1 MSAQKIKQLRAQRNT
16 DIHRVKELKTI
27 ADRALVE
34 RDIHAHFKM
43 RYKHLDLVFDDFEK
57 QHTALIALLS
67 VDETANLDPE
77 TQLFE
82 NDVSV
87 NNQTHIVEESFTR
100 SVNVKLPKIEIPKFD
115 GDLKNWQSFIGLFNS
130 LVHENESL
138 SNIEKFNYMITS
150 LKNAPLALAKC
161 TPLAGENYLVAY
173 NALKNRYE
181 NHRLIASTHWHE
193 MVNAKKITAPPNNS
207 QPLRQLLDIFTENVA
222 ALNNLGYRV
231 DGWDFPLFFML
242 LDRIDSDTVTKFEMS
257 LPPDTAVP
265 AFQVLVDFLN
275 KKCNALETVSHSYQM
290 NTRRSFDNTRPKPNQ
305 NNLPRN
311 TFINRQSSLF
321 TNTTNNKL
329 SCPLCNSEHLIY
341 SCPSFI
347 SKTPQE
353 RYNIVKT
360 NNWCTNCLG
369 SKHGSTKCSSRT
381 MCKRCSCKHHT
392 LLHFNATH
400 DLNNITQHSTD
411 HIDILA
417 PSTSSNEN
425 AQPRPSTSTQVNTAI
440 LSTETTVLLST
451 AQIEVLDCRGHYQT
465 VRVLL
470 DSGSQANFITEK
482 CCNKLG
488 LPRFNV
494 SLAIQ
499 GMGPMSSN
507 TSQAVTCTIRAEGQ
521 PTPLYK
527 LDFAI
532 LPKICSDM
540 PTFDLP
546 KQHFTHLKNLRLADN
561 RFALSSPI
569 DMLLGAEA
577 YRGEPSAFNTIFG
590 WIVMGKVNYAANPP
604 LNALFTTVDY
614 SLESTLKRF
623 WEIEQ
628 VPHVTSASPSD
639 VLAEKLFVNTHSRTE
654 SGRYIV
660 SLPFREIE
668 PHFEGSRDSALRQF
682 YSLERRLIKNPALYK
697 DYRGFELRKWAS
709 NHSSILSH
717 LPQSSLQL
725 NPLTFDQDNET
736 IKILG
741 LQWHPSAD
749 IFSYQVDILD
759 RSCTKRSILSDIALL
774 WSLGLEWDQPPP
786 DDVLNRWSLFKEELS
801 LLSKLQ
807 IFRQLI
813 TESYLHCELHGFC
826 DASEKGFAAVVYFRV
841 LVDQTNIKTFFVCAK
856 AKVAPLKRVTLPRLE
871 LCAAVL
877 LTWTDSSVTLAWIK
891 SSPHRWHTFVSNRI
905 SHIQDKV
912 SPCQWFHVMS
922 HDNPADCASR
932 GLLPSELI
940 HHPLWWAGPPW
951 LSDHRENWPE
961 NILNISSS
969 PPETSQEE
977 KKNIFITCLTFDMQL
992 DTLLERYSTLSKIS
1006 RIISYVLRFANNC
1019 RQRKQDRN
1027 FGAPTLS
1034 ELDKSVLI
1042 FVKHSQ
1048 HSSFSEEISRLR
1060 SGKVVPRWLRKLNP
1074 FLDDM
1079 GVLRVGGRLIKSD
1092 LSYERKHPAL
1102 LQSKHKLTTL
1112 IIEYTHR
1119 IYLHPGLQTLQFLL
1133 AQRYWIRA
1141 PKRTI
1146 RRVLAS
1152 CYKCWRVNPSSPQ
1165 PPMGNLPAAR
1175 ISQRSKWYDHATPIL
1190 PNTMVVLK
1198 DDLTPPLR
1206 WLLGRVDAIHPGAD
1220 GVTRVVSGASPGSN
1234 QTNEDYHRREYQV
1247 CSTRSYWGD

>member
-115 GDLKNWQSFIGLFNS
+115 
-130 LVHENESL
+130 
-138 SNIEKFNYMITS
+138 
-150 LKNAPLALAKC
+150 
-161 TPLAGENYLVAY
+161 
-173 NALKNRYE
+173 
-181 NHRLIASTHWHE
+181 
-193 MVNAKKITAPPNNS
+193 
-207 QPLRQLLDIFTENVA
+207 
-222 ALNNLGYRV
+222 
-231 DGWDFPLFFML
+231 
-242 LDRIDSDTVTKFEMS
+242 DRIDSDTVTKFEMS

-290 NTRRSFDNTRPKPNQ
+290 NTRSGFPSIEEA
-305 NNLPRN
+305 LVA
-311 TFINRQSSLF
+311 QSEIIRLL
-321 TNTTNNKL
+321 NK
-329 SCPLCNSEHLIY
+329 
-341 SCPSFI
+341 
-347 SKTPQE
+347 
-353 RYNIVKT
+353 
-360 NNWCTNCLG
+360 G
-369 SKHGSTKCSSRT
+369 
-381 MCKRCSCKHHT
+381 
-392 LLHFNATH
+392 
-400 DLNNITQHSTD
+400 
-411 HIDILA
+411 
-417 PSTSSNEN
+417 
-425 AQPRPSTSTQVNTAI
+425 
-440 LSTETTVLLST
+440 
-451 AQIEVLDCRGHYQT
+451 
-465 VRVLL
+465 
-470 DSGSQANFITEK
+470 
-482 CCNKLG
+482 
-488 LPRFNV
+488 
-494 SLAIQ
+494 
-499 GMGPMSSN
+499 
-507 TSQAVTCTIRAEGQ
+507 
-521 PTPLYK
+521 
-527 LDFAI
+527 
-532 LPKICSDM
+532 
-540 PTFDLP
+540 
-546 KQHFTHLKNLRLADN
+546 
-561 RFALSSPI
+561 
-569 DMLLGAEA
+569 
-577 YRGEPSAFNTIFG
+577 
-590 WIVMGKVNYAANPP
+590 
-604 LNALFTTVDY
+604 
-614 SLESTLKRF
+614 
-623 WEIEQ
+623 
-628 VPHVTSASPSD
+628 
-639 VLAEKLFVNTHSRTE
+639 
-654 SGRYIV
+654 
-660 SLPFREIE
+660 
-668 PHFEGSRDSALRQF
+668 
-682 YSLERRLIKNPALYK
+682 
-697 DYRGFELRKWAS
+697 GFEL
-709 NHSSILSH
+709 
-717 LPQSSLQL
+717 Q
-725 NPLTFDQDNET
+725 
-736 IKILG
+736 
-741 LQWHPSAD
+741 
-749 IFSYQVDILD
+749 
-759 RSCTKRSILSDIALL
+759 
-774 WSLGLEWDQPPP
+774 
-786 DDVLNRWSLFKEELS
+786 ELS

-807 IFRQLI
+807 ICRQLI

-841 LVDQTNIKTFFVCAK
+841 LVDQTNIKTFFS
-856 AKVAPLKRVTLPRLE
+856 KVAPLKRVTLPRLE

-877 LTWTDSSVTLAWIK
+877 LSDLLDSVKNTYNDKINFTWTDSSVTLAWIK

-951 LSDHRENWPE
+951 LSDHRKNWPD

-992 DTLLERYSTLSKIS
+992 DKLVERYSTLSKIS

-1048 HSSFSEEISRLR
+1048 HSSFFEEISRLQ
-1060 SGKVVPRWLRKLNP
+1060 SGKLVPRWLRKLNP

-1175 ISQRSKWYDHATPIL
+1175 ISQLLQRLHQHFWCRWRNEYLHTLLQRSKWYDHATPIL

-1220 GVTRVVSGASPGSN
+1220 GVTRVVTVRTAKGERHLVQVSGACPLDPSRP
-1234 QTNEDYHRREYQV
+1234 TKAYHRREYQSVSKEFVMIKLTVLSALFVAALGAVPQLRSVPHLDGRIVGGENADISDYSYQLSLLFLGSHICGAATISPTWALTAAHCLDSTVSSLFLSVRAGSSIRNSGGEVVSVAETRQHPEYRRTTLDYDIATLRLSSAIGIATSQAIPLPSPALKPPAGLNSVITGWGATSEGGSSANVLQVVEVPIINQAV
-1247 CSTRSYWGD
+1247 CRNAYSVSAVTDRMFCAGLLGVGGKDACQGDSGGPVAVNGVLVGLVSWGYGCARPESPGVYTSVPALRDWILEETSI